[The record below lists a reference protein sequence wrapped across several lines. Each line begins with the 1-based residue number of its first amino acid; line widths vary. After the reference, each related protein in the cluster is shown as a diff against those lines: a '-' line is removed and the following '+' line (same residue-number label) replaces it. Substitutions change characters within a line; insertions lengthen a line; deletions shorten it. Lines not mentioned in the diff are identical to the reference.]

1 MQAIARLQL
10 AGDSTRSPPSCADFP
25 EGIVRKENMA
35 ADHDTFSVRIEPKGW
50 LFTAAA
56 GLSLREA
63 ARQSGIDLPSSCR
76 NGTCR
81 TCMCRLLSGEVRYQI
96 EWPGLSS
103 DEKKDGYILPC
114 VAQPQSDLVI
124 EEPRATRLPG

>member
-1 MQAIARLQL
+1 M
-10 AGDSTRSPPSCADFP
+10 
-25 EGIVRKENMA
+25 RKENMA
-35 ADHDTFSVRIEPKGW
+35 ADDGIFSVRIEPKGW
-50 LFTAAA
+50 LFTAAD

-81 TCMCRLLSGEVRYQI
+81 TCMCRLLSGQIRYQI

>member
-1 MQAIARLQL
+1 MSP
-10 AGDSTRSPPSCADFP
+10 AGG
-25 EGIVRKENMA
+25 E
-35 ADHDTFSVRIEPKGW
+35 FSVRIEPKGW
-50 LFTAAA
+50 SFPAPG

-81 TCMCRLLSGEVRYQI
+81 TCMCRLLSGQIRYQI

-114 VAQPQSDLVI
+114 VARPQSDLVI
-124 EEPRATRLPG
+124 EEPRARRLPG